1 MSGSTIVTP
10 TIFREYIGMGDY
22 IDHFPDEMINAD
34 IKEFHFILCF
44 ATETHVDGKGTGLFD
59 RNWSFTSFSPEKVAE
74 LKKKLKNVKVV
85 ISIGGNG
92 PEDTFN
98 PKNNED
104 WIVNATSS
112 IKGIILNYQT
122 KLPNDDVLYGIDG
135 IDINYEKISSSIS
148 DFSNCIGE
156 VIKQLKVDP
165 DVSKFMK
172 VVSIAPTEGS
182 QSYYLKLYRDN
193 KGYIDWID
201 YKFYNQYFN
210 TVEDFEKLFKI
221 LVTEYGTALDKFLV
235 GVSTYEA
242 IKSKTIIEGCEYL
255 LNRRSLVGV
264 FVWDAKPSAPAYT
277 PEREIQ
283 KLLAK
288 K

>member
-1 MSGSTIVTP
+1 MSGSTTVTP

-59 RNWSFTSFSPEKVAE
+59 SNWSLTSFSPEKVVE
-74 LKKKLKNVKVV
+74 LKKKLNNVKVKVV
-85 ISIGGNG
+85 ISIGGIG

-122 KLPNDDVLYGIDG
+122 KVPNDDVLDG
-135 IDINYEKISSSIS
+135 IDINYEKISSSIT

-165 DVSKFMK
+165 VVSKSMK
-172 VVSIAPTEGS
+172 VVSIGPTENS

-210 TVEDFEKLFKI
+210 TVDDFEKLFKK
-221 LVTEYGTALDKFLV
+221 LVTEYGSALDKFLV

-255 LNRRSLVGV
+255 LNRGSLVGA